1 MKPYSIKMSDPKQPC
16 PKCGFEIGKILY
28 CTALKS
34 NMYYCPSCKLKIQS
48 KCDKCG
54 TWLTV
59 LERYCQ
65 KCGTE
70 NVFFY
75 RQT

>member
-1 MKPYSIKMSDPKQPC
+1 MSDPKQPC
-16 PKCGFEIGKILY
+16 PKCSFEIGKLLY
-28 CTALKS
+28 CTPLDS
-34 NMYYCPSCKLKIQS
+34 DIYYCPKCEYKIQA

-65 KCGTE
+65 KCGVE
-70 NVFFY
+70 NTFFY
-75 RQT
+75 STP

>member
-28 CTALKS
+28 CKALKS
-34 NMYYCPSCKLKIQS
+34 NTYYCPRCKIKIQS
-48 KCDKCG
+48 KCDTCG

-65 KCGTE
+65 KCGIE
-70 NVFFY
+70 NVFVY
-75 RQT
+75 RQK